1 MRHPT
6 SSEVIRKLKKPIL
19 NAISKRKQAGK
30 LSEKTQGGANME
42 SKIHIPKSSTPV

>member
-1 MRHPT
+1 MRNPT
-6 SSEVIRKLKKPIL
+6 SSEVIRKLKPIL
-19 NAISKRKQAGK
+19 NVISKRKQAGK